1 MLWLL
6 VVLLTLLLFFLLL
19 LLLLLFLLAWHH
31 QLMLQRGL
39 WLLLRHFGRTEGI
52 GSAFLLFVGA
62 AAVLDAMRLTCSAT
76 NTFSSEHI
84 YN

>member
-19 LLLLLFLLAWHH
+19 LLLFLLAWHH
-31 QLMLQRGL
+31 QLMLQRDV
-39 WLLLRHFGRTEGI
+39 WLLLRHFGRTKGI
-52 GSAFLLFVGA
+52 GSAFLLFVRA

-76 NTFSSEHI
+76 NIFSSEHI